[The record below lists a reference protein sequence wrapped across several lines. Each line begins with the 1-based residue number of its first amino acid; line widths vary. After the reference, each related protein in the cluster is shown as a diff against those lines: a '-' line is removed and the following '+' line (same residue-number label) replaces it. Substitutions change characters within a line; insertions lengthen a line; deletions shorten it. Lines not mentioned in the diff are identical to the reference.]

1 MQNQI
6 NRYYY
11 IIQEEKL
18 ENKKMKFKVEYTQN
32 NEKYSNNYYEIEP
45 IELIQGD
52 ELSKLLLKYKKE
64 I

>member
-1 MQNQI
+1 
-6 NRYYY
+6 
-11 IIQEEKL
+11 
-18 ENKKMKFKVEYTQN
+18 MKFKVEYTQN
-32 NEKYSNNYYEIEP
+32 NEKYSKNYYEIEP